1 MGAVVICVVIIIS
14 ALVVLATFP
23 RKGGQRAPTRE
34 ELAAAAARYRTE
46 PGFERAFQDLR
57 YRASADFRDT
67 KAGQTPT
74 VTVAN
79 AFFFTIETHPM
90 NSFPPLPLTWLTE
103 TGKALVAEVRG
114 MEVVSSRV
122 VAHGTLN
129 VVEVAGRKEA
139 GRLFLVMFFGPSH
152 VYVLRFFF
160 RTSDIEEAC
169 RPLVA
174 AMLDSFHFAE
184 ESLGVA
190 LDDEAFRSAP
200 EITGEDGRRG
210 VVNSP
215 FPVADDT
222 GRLLCKNCG
231 TPFDTLTLDGAR
243 QWCAVIVRRDA
254 PLSVVCRKC
263 DTGSVF
269 LKSDFDSAPGLV
281 AT

>member
-1 MGAVVICVVIIIS
+1 MSAIVICGVAIII
-14 ALVVLATFP
+14 AILVLASLP
-23 RKGGQRAPTRE
+23 RKPVQTAPTLE
-34 ELAAAAARYRTE
+34 QLAAAAARYCGE
-46 PGFERAFQDLR
+46 PGVERAFQDLR
-57 YRASADFRDT
+57 YKGSADFRDT
-67 KAGQTPT
+67 TTSGKPT
-74 VTVAN
+74 VTVAGT
-79 AFFFTIETHPM
+79 FFFTIETHPAD
-90 NSFPPLPLTWLTE
+90 SFPPLPLTWLKE
-103 TGKALVAEVRG
+103 TATALVTDVRG

-122 VAHGTLN
+122 VAHGDLN
-129 VVEVAGRKEA
+129 VVEVRGRKEA
-139 GRLFLVMFFGPSH
+139 GRLLLVTFFGPSH

-160 RTSDIEEAC
+160 ATSDLEDAS

-200 EITGEDGRRG
+200 EITGEGGKRI

-215 FPVADDT
+215 FPVADDA

-243 QWCAVIVRRDA
+243 EWCAVIVRRDA

-263 DTGSVF
+263 DAGSVF
-269 LKSDFDSAPGLV
+269 LKSEFDSAPGPV